1 MMLSKYKLGPKE
13 EDQSE
18 FRKRVF
24 PKIDNLKGEDLLKLL
39 KEDVKFN
46 KLDDED
52 VVQVCH
58 EVHVHTEVLRFVDKE
73 EVRTQAVDQEDLL
86 KRAVLAQTVKEQQQM
101 IVDCNVVYFQLSKL
115 PKNYALND
123 NQYDNVPVGGL
134 DHRSMDGV
142 SQCMNVD
149 RLDKSN
155 DVLDNFPIDGL
166 DNQSVEGVSHFM
178 SVDHISQRLNEAD
191 ESVSIDGLIRLRSQD
206 VDHTSKMQFMDD
218 NEVKVKEN
226 EELMK
231 EASFISTQHV
241 TELINKVF
249 DTPSGPNSIQDV
261 GGFESMYVDQP
272 MIKNVKDVGES
283 DIKTVLFPF

>member
-1 MMLSKYKLGPKE
+1 MMLSKYKLDPKE

-24 PKIDNLKGEDLLKLL
+24 PNIDNLKGEDLLKIL

-58 EVHVHTEVLRFVDKE
+58 EVHVRTEVRRFIDKE
-73 EVRTQAVDQEDLL
+73 E
-86 KRAVLAQTVKEQQQM
+86 
-101 IVDCNVVYFQLSKL
+101 
-115 PKNYALND
+115 ND

-134 DHRSMDGV
+134 DHRSIDGV

-155 DVLDNFPIDGL
+155 DVLDNFPVDGL
-166 DNQSVEGVSHFM
+166 NNRSVEGVSHFT

-206 VDHTSKMQFMDD
+206 VDHTSKMQFMDH

-249 DTPSGPNSIQDV
+249 DTPSGPDSIQDV

-272 MIKNVKDVGES
+272 M
-283 DIKTVLFPF
+283 LR